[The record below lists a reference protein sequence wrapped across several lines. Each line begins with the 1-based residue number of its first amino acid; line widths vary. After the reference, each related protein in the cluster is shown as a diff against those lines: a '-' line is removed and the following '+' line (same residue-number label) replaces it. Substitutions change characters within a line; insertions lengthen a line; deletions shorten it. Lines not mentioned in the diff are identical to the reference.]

1 MCVCARREAKMVVSR
16 STSSGSCHAP
26 FPPSPPSAAAASDAA
41 YAAAPCCNSDRRPAV
56 ACVSRLPHPHN
67 KSSSIAL
74 ALAPSINCPLTT
86 DRRRLL
92 HFAVG
97 ASGHRTFAMPRMR
110 TSSPIRSWA
119 ALTSSRG
126 TLTDAGRN
134 EVMARRVSSNGACRK
149 GVGRTLRAEEP
160 DDGAPCKCGRPSWS
174 KLCAL
179 RG

>member
-1 MCVCARREAKMVVSR
+1 MVVSR

-41 YAAAPCCNSDRRPAV
+41 ASCCNSDRRPAV
-56 ACVSRLPHPHN
+56 ACVSRLPHPHS
-67 KSSSIAL
+67 KSISIAL
-74 ALAPSINCPLTT
+74 APAPSSNHPLAI

-92 HFAVG
+92 HLAIGV
-97 ASGHRTFAMPRMR
+97 SGHRTFAGPRMR

-134 EVMARRVSSNGACRK
+134 VVMARRVSSNGACRK
-149 GVGRTLRAEEP
+149 GFRRTLRAEEP
-160 DDGAPCKCGRPSWS
+160 DDGAPCRCGRPSWS
-174 KLCAL
+174 KSRAL

>member
-1 MCVCARREAKMVVSR
+1 MVVSR

-97 ASGHRTFAMPRMR
+97 ASG
-110 TSSPIRSWA
+110 SPDFCNAQNADLVANPLLGRSHFKQ
-119 ALTSSRG
+119 RDPHGCG
-126 TLTDAGRN
+126 T
-134 EVMARRVSSNGACRK
+134 
-149 GVGRTLRAEEP
+149 
-160 DDGAPCKCGRPSWS
+160 
-174 KLCAL
+174 
-179 RG
+179 